1 MNGYSNK
8 MNEVV
13 KFKERL
19 KKIGYEIELTGN
31 VPWIYL
37 HSVNGNRVKERDWI
51 NANHG
56 YCIAWYP
63 KTDYDHFKINWADIK
78 TTFMLIRKYGRPI
91 HKYNNGLGAT
101 LCHDCEVII
110 SEGLTKDM
118 KCEKCKI

>member
-1 MNGYSNK
+1 

-19 KKIGYEIELTGN
+19 KKIGIEIELEGN

-37 HSVNGNRVKERDWI
+37 KSVNGNKVKREDWV

-63 KTDYDHFKINWADIK
+63 VYLQDEVQLNWHDMDLTFK
-78 TTFMLIRKYGRPI
+78 LIRKYGRPI
-91 HKYNNGLGAT
+91 HKYNNGVGAT
-101 LCHDCEVII
+101 LCHDCAVII
-110 SEGLTKDM
+110 SEGLTNDM
-118 KCEKCKI
+118 KCEKCNTKSE